1 MPARNRSH
9 YRGDYAR
16 RAAATRAAAYANPD
30 TRCARCGLT
39 LAAVPGS
46 TWDAGHLHDGVPESP
61 LRPEHSTC
69 NRTAGARLATPR
81 RRARQLNTSRI
92 W

>member
-1 MPARNRSH
+1 MPALNRRH

-16 RAAATRAAAYANPD
+16 RAAAIRAAAYADPL

-39 LAAVPGS
+39 LDAVPGA
-46 TWDAGHLHDGVPESP
+46 TWDAGHVHDGQPDSP

-69 NRTAGARLATPR
+69 NRSAGAALSTPR
-81 RRARQLNTSRI
+81 RLARRI
-92 W
+92 NATRQW